1 MALKALDIS
10 KHQGTFAPVVAQA
23 QSIELVIC
31 RAAYGTAKDVCW
43 DRFTADIQAAG
54 LPLAA
59 YGFLTAHY
67 AAKNG
72 NSMHEAQRIMRE
84 QVNAWGRLCKAQSCR
99 VLAVDQELERGNSMA
114 LNKAQ
119 NTQLL
124 REAVG
129 LIREIGI
136 APVVYASASWVLSY
150 IDWQAV
156 DADFWV
162 AYYPAHTAASN
173 FARYADGTFPGGRY
187 GDLLRELRAAD
198 KLFGWQYGSTG
209 WGHKYGAGSPNIDRN
224 WIYKMEEKPVEWTKI
239 EGKQLR
245 CTSPQKPACEV
256 FDAPAVDARV
266 AGRLELDEA
275 CGVLDEGVAVKLT
288 GMEGRWY
295 RIARDGVEVY
305 CLALPDRC
313 IVEDKP
319 AEPTPTPEQEGA
331 EVNSGK
337 VMSLAGMNAPQ
348 AQIIHG
354 LAALW
359 GVTVTEQTTFEDKKE
374 DQHDGH

>member
-1 MALKALDIS
+1 MAQKALDIS
-10 KHQGTFAPVVAQA
+10 KHQGTFTPAVAQA
-23 QSIELVIC
+23 QGIELVIC
-31 RAAYGTAKDVCW
+31 RVAYGAAKDIRW

-84 QVNAWGRLCKAQSCR
+84 QVNAWGSLCKAQSCR

-129 LIREIGI
+129 LIREMGI

-162 AYYPAHTAASN
+162 AYYPAHTATSN

-209 WGHKYGAGSPNIDRN
+209 WGPKYGAGSPNIDRN
-224 WIYKMEEKPVEWTKI
+224 WIYKKEEKPMEWTKI
-239 EGKQLR
+239 EGRQLR
-245 CTSPQKPACEV
+245 CTSGAKPACEV
-256 FDAPAVDARV
+256 FEAPAVDAKV
-266 AGRLELDEA
+266 VGRMELDEV
-275 CGVLDEGVAVKLT
+275 CEVLAQGAAVALAGMT
-288 GMEGRWY
+288 GTWY
-295 RIARDGVEVY
+295 CIDRAGAEAY

-313 IVEDKP
+313 VLEDKP
-319 AEPTPTPEQEGA
+319 ACEHAA
-331 EVNSGK
+331 ELEALWAELDK
-337 VMSLAGMNAPQ
+337 AQ
-348 AQIIHG
+348 AERD
-354 LAALW
+354 AALE
-359 GVTVTEQTTFEDKKE
+359 GQGKLLAKLEAVRAALEE
-374 DQHDGH
+374 